1 MDNSPSYSLKSSV
14 IMADFRN
21 LLLFNVYPFD
31 NTAVV
36 VTWKVVIQ

>member
-21 LLLFNVYPFD
+21 
-31 NTAVV
+31 VV
-36 VTWKVVIQ
+36 NLRFKVCVIKALHG